1 MTLQTFYFCYPP
13 IQIKDA
19 ALLRK
24 NLVQLKFLKGTRQSL
39 LLDHLLSAITLMTL
53 MLDQN
58 FATTL
63 FAVSLSLHVVTRGDT
78 SQIIRLKRIV
88 NFRILEL
95 FFFPCG
101 NNTYGLKPNRLTSK
115 KVVVYSEVLQRNAKW
130 A

>member
-78 SQIIRLKRIV
+78 FQIIRLKRIV

-95 FFFPCG
+95 FFFPVETILMG
-101 NNTYGLKPNRLTSK
+101 
-115 KVVVYSEVLQRNAKW
+115 
-130 A
+130 

>member
-1 MTLQTFYFCYPP
+1 MCVR
-13 IQIKDA
+13 IDKIKDA

-63 FAVSLSLHVVTRGDT
+63 FAVPPR
-78 SQIIRLKRIV
+78 QR
-88 NFRILEL
+88 
-95 FFFPCG
+95 
-101 NNTYGLKPNRLTSK
+101 
-115 KVVVYSEVLQRNAKW
+115 YSEKLGLL
-130 A
+130 